1 MSQLSPSLPA
11 GCILRRASNQDI
23 WSIRFLVLG
32 AALDP
37 TQLHA
42 EQFWL
47 IESDSKIVAC
57 GQLRSFSGAQELG
70 SLVVKKAWRNR
81 GLGTLLT
88 QHLIHEASQPLYLEC
103 LGKNLR
109 EFYSRLGFVPVSLQ
123 EVPPSLKSKFA
134 LTQLGKTILRI
145 PVEIMQY
152 QKLLL

>member
-1 MSQLSPSLPA
+1 MSDLSQSLPA
-11 GCILRRASNQDI
+11 GCLLRRASQQDI
-23 WSIRFLVLG
+23 WQIRLLVLG

-47 IESDSKIVAC
+47 IECDSKIVAC
-57 GQLRSFSGAQELG
+57 GQLRNFADAQELG
-70 SLVVKKAWRNR
+70 SLVVKKTCRNR

-88 QHLIHEASQPLYLEC
+88 KHLIQEASQPLYLEC
-103 LGKNLR
+103 LGKKLAQ
-109 EFYSRLGFVPVSLQ
+109 FYSSLGFNPVSLQ

-152 QKLLL
+152 QKL